1 MRSSTTAARRYA
13 GAIFAIAR
21 EAGQV
26 TEVRNELGSLGELF
40 QESAE
45 LRGALVTPLRPA
57 DERKAVLR
65 ALASRLGLSAT
76 VTNFYSFLI
85 DRRRL
90 VDFDVIFAEYERRA
104 DEALGLLTA
113 DVVSAGPL
121 DDRRKDRLRRALSER
136 VGQEVKVDVSIDP
149 DLIGGVIAK
158 VGGLVL
164 DGSLRTQLGQL
175 RANLT
180 REA

>member
-1 MRSSTTAARRYA
+1 MRSTTAARRYA
-13 GAIFAIAR
+13 AAIFSIAR

-26 TEVRNELGSLGELF
+26 PEIRTQLGDLAELF
-40 QESAE
+40 RSNAE
-45 LRGALVTPLRPA
+45 LRITMLTPLRPV
-57 DERKAVLR
+57 EQRKAVLK
-65 ALASRLGLSAT
+65 ALAERVGTGAT
-76 VTNFYSFLI
+76 VRNFYSFLI

-90 VDFDVIFAEYERRA
+90 VDFDVIFAEFERLA

-113 DVVSAGPL
+113 EVVSAGPL
-121 DDRRKDRLRRALSER
+121 DERRKDRLRRALTER
-136 VGQEVKVDVSIDP
+136 VGQEVRVDVNVDP
-149 DLIGGVIAK
+149 ALIGGVIAK
-158 VGGLVL
+158 VGGLIL

>member
-1 MRSSTTAARRYA
+1 MRSSSTAARRYA
-13 GAIFAIAR
+13 AAIFAIAR
-21 EAGQV
+21 ESGQV
-26 TEVRNELGSLGELF
+26 SEMRADLGALAELF
-40 QESAE
+40 GESHE
-45 LRGALVTPLRPA
+45 LRVAMLTPLRPA
-57 DERKAVLR
+57 EQRKAVLR
-65 ALASRLGLSAT
+65 ALASRLGLSAS

-90 VDFDVIFAEYERRA
+90 VDFDVIFAEYERLA
-104 DEALGLLTA
+104 DKAIGLLTA
-113 DVVSAGPL
+113 DVESAGPL

-136 VGQEVKVDVSIDP
+136 VGQEVRIDISVNP
-149 DLIGGVIAK
+149 DLIGGVIAR

>member
-1 MRSSTTAARRYA
+1 MRSTTAARRYA
-13 GAIFAIAR
+13 GAVFAIAR
-21 EAGQV
+21 EAG
-26 TEVRNELGSLGELF
+26 EVAEIR
-40 QESAE
+40 AE
-45 LRGALVTPLRPA
+45 LNDLAALFAGSEELRNALLTPLRPIE
-57 DERKAVLR
+57 ERKAVVR
-65 ALASRLGLSAT
+65 ALGQRMGTSDTLRK
-76 VTNFYSFLI
+76 FYALLI

-90 VDFDVIFAEYERRA
+90 IDFDAIVAEFERLA
-104 DEALGLLTA
+104 DESLGLLTA

-121 DDRRKDRLRRALSER
+121 DERRKDRLQRALSQR
-136 VGQEVKVDVSIDP
+136 VGQEVRIDVRIDP
-149 DLIGGVIAK
+149 SLLGGVVAT